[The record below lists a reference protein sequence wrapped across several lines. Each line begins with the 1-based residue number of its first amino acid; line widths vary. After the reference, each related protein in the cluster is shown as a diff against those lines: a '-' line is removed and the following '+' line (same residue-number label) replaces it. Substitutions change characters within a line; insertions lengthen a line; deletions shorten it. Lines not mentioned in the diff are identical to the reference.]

1 MAASVKIYTTSIC
14 PYCTA
19 AKQLLDKKGVSYE
32 NIDVSRDTALRR
44 TMEEL
49 SGRRTVPQ
57 IFIDEQP
64 VGGYDDI
71 AALDRTGELDK
82 LLAG

>member
-1 MAASVKIYTTSIC
+1 MATVKIYTTQIC
-14 PYCTA
+14 PYCVA
-19 AKQLLDKKGVSYE
+19 AKRLLGKKGVQFDE
-32 NIDVSRDTALRR
+32 IDVSRDAELRR
-44 TMEEL
+44 TMEQL

-57 IFIDEQP
+57 IFINEVP

-71 AALDRTGELDK
+71 AALDKLGELDK